1 MTTAR
6 DDRSPA
12 LSDES
17 LAALIQR
24 AADQTSQLVRDELR
38 LARAELTEKGKHAGT
53 GVGLLGGGGVVA
65 LYGVAA
71 LVAAAI
77 LGLAEAIPGW
87 LAALIVAVVLFA
99 AAGILALLGRGQVRQ
114 AVPPVPEEAVD
125 GVRHD
130 IDTVTSAVKERG
142 RA

>member
-38 LARAELTEKGKHAGT
+38 LARAELAEKGKHAGT